1 MIKTTLLTL
10 LGLVVLAIAV
20 VAALASQRPDTF
32 RVSRSTSIAAPAE
45 KIFPLVNDVHA
56 FNSWNPY
63 AQKDP
68 EMKGSYSGP
77 SAGPGAHYD
86 FESRK
91 AGSGSFE
98 IVQTSAPSQL
108 KMRLVMTA
116 PFKADTLNQPADVL
130 AVTCDVSDRAQ
141 VQSASEKVQAAF
153 GRVDALVNNAGVAI
167 FKPVMDT
174 TFEEWRHVMA
184 TNLDGAISLYA
195 GFCSA
200 DAKDGWRQHRQHC
213 LHLRSAG
220 QHAARCLRHEQGG
233 AYSPHQAASC

>member
-116 PFKADTLNQPADVL
+116 PFKADNLITFSLVPGGQTTQVTWAMEGPAPFLSKFMGVIFNMDKMIGSDFEAGL
-130 AVTCDVSDRAQ
+130 ANLKARAER
-141 VQSASEKVQAAF
+141 A
-153 GRVDALVNNAGVAI
+153 
-167 FKPVMDT
+167 
-174 TFEEWRHVMA
+174 
-184 TNLDGAISLYA
+184 
-195 GFCSA
+195 
-200 DAKDGWRQHRQHC
+200 
-213 LHLRSAG
+213 
-220 QHAARCLRHEQGG
+220 
-233 AYSPHQAASC
+233 